1 MSLPRLFAAIALVPV
16 IAGAQVVLPLKH
28 KPVPTK
34 PAITA
39 ADLMTRL
46 YIYADDSMQGR
57 QTGTAGHVKATAY
70 IAAQLKALGLKP
82 AGDNGGYFQNVPVV
96 QRSFDPTSTI
106 SVDGATLNGIK
117 DFVPGGGR
125 GGASRSIDGAQV
137 IYGGVAGDT
146 LNPLTADQVRGKLVV
161 FSAPPPQAGGG
172 RGGRAG
178 GGGRGG
184 RGNANPTMAD
194 AAGTATIASDSLF
207 LVAVRNSAP
216 RAGTGLVFQ
225 SGDAAAALPG
235 AGALTISM
243 RAAEVLL
250 GMPVAQ
256 AQKGVLGG
264 TVRGT
269 VKFIESPVPARNVVA
284 ILEGSDRKLRSEY
297 VALGAHNDHIGLRA
311 GNPVDHDSLHV
322 YNALRFAIT
331 GMVVRGQQATPEQ
344 LDAVRNIRLNLDSIR
359 KLRPVRPDSIS
370 NGADD
375 DGSGTVTVL
384 ELAEKF
390 ASLPKAKRP
399 KRSIVFVWHVG
410 EENGLWGSQWFTD
423 HPTVPRDSIVAQ
435 LNMDMVG
442 RGEKSDLPGGGP
454 DYLLLVGSRR
464 LSTELGDLFE
474 TVNRS
479 QKLPFRLD
487 YQYDANGHPENI
499 YCRSDHYEYA
509 RYGIPVVFATTG
521 LHGDYHQVTDEPQYI
536 SYGHMARIGTLMYD
550 MAVRVANLD
559 HRPMIDKPKP
569 DPKGRCQQ

>member
-1 MSLPRLFAAIALVPV
+1 MSLPRLFAAITLVPV

-70 IAAQLKALGLKP
+70 IAAQVKALGLKP

-117 DFVPGGGR
+117 DFVPAGGR

-146 LNPLTADQVRGKLVV
+146 LNLLTADQVRGKLVV
-161 FSAPPPQAGGG
+161 FSAAPPQAGGG

-184 RGNANPTMAD
+184 RGNANPAMAD
-194 AAGTATIASDSLF
+194 AAGMATIAGDSLF
-207 LVAVRNSAP
+207 LVAARNSAP
-216 RAGTGLVFQ
+216 RAGIGLVFQ
-225 SGDAAAALPG
+225 GGDAAASLPS
-235 AGALTISM
+235 AGALMISP
-243 RAAEVLL
+243 RAAEALL

-256 AQKGVLGG
+256 AQKGTLGG
-264 TVRGT
+264 TVRGA

-297 VALGAHNDHIGLRA
+297 VAMGAHNDHIGMRA
-311 GNPVDHDSLHV
+311 GNPVDHDSLHI
-322 YNALRFAIT
+322 YNELRFAIT
-331 GMVVRGQQATPEQ
+331 GMVARGQQATPEQ

-359 KLRPVRPDSIS
+359 RVRPVRFDSIS

-423 HPTVPRDSIVAQ
+423 HPTVPRESIVAQ

-442 RGEKSDLPGGGP
+442 RGERSDLPVGGP
-454 DYLLLVGSRR
+454 DYLQLVGSRR

-474 TVNRS
+474 TVNKS

-536 SYGHMARIGTLMYD
+536 SYDHMARIGTLMYD

>member
-1 MSLPRLFAAIALVPV
+1 MSLPRLFSAIALVPV

-57 QTGTAGHVKATAY
+57 QTGTPGHVKATAY
-70 IAAQLKALGLKP
+70 IAAQVKALGLKP

-106 SVDGATLNGIK
+106 SVDSATLFGIK

-125 GGASRSIDGAQV
+125 GGASRSIDGVQV

-146 LNPLTADQVRGKLVV
+146 LNPLTADQVRGKLVL
-161 FSAPPPQAGGG
+161 FSAALPQAGDG
-172 RGGRAG
+172 RGGRAS

-184 RGNANPTMAD
+184 RGNANPAMAG

-207 LVAVRNSAP
+207 LVAARNSAP

-225 SGDAAAALPG
+225 SGDPAGTPSG
-235 AGALTISM
+235 AGALVISM

-256 AQKGVLGG
+256 AQKGTMGR
-264 TVRGT
+264 TVRGS

-297 VALGAHNDHIGLRA
+297 VALGAHNDHIGMRA
-311 GNPVDHDSLHV
+311 SNPVDHDSLHI
-322 YNALRFAIT
+322 YNELRFGIS
-331 GMVVRGQQATPEQ
+331 GMVARGQQATPEQ
-344 LDAVRNIRLNLDSIR
+344 LDAVRNIHLNLDSIR
-359 KLRPVRPDSIS
+359 KVRPVRLDSIS

-423 HPTVPRDSIVAQ
+423 HPTVPRESIVAQ
-435 LNMDMVG
+435 LNLDMVG
-442 RGEKSDLPGGGP
+442 RGEKSDLPVGGP
-454 DYLLLVGSRR
+454 DYLQLVGSRR

-474 TVNRS
+474 TVNTA
-479 QKLPFRLD
+479 QKMPFRLD
-487 YQYDANGHPENI
+487 YQFDANGHPENI

-509 RYGIPVVFATTG
+509 RYGIPIVFATTG

-559 HRPMIDKPKP
+559 HRPMIDKPLP

>member
-1 MSLPRLFAAIALVPV
+1 V

-70 IAAQLKALGLKP
+70 IAAQVKALGLKP

-96 QRSFDPTSTI
+96 QRSFDPMSTI
-106 SVDGATLNGIK
+106 SVDGATLYGIK

-125 GGASRSIDGAQV
+125 GGASRSVDGAQV

-146 LNPLTADQVRGKLVV
+146 LNLLTADQVRGKLVV
-161 FSAPPPQAGGG
+161 FSAAPPQAGGG

-184 RGNANPTMAD
+184 RGNANPAMAD

-207 LVAVRNSAP
+207 LVAARNAAP

-225 SGDAAAALPG
+225 SGDPAVTPPG
-235 AGALTISM
+235 AGALVISM

-256 AQKGVLGG
+256 AQKGTMGR
-264 TVRGT
+264 TVRGS
-269 VKFIESPVPARNVVA
+269 VKFIESAVPARNVVA
-284 ILEGSDRKLRSEY
+284 MLEGSDRKFRTEY
-297 VALGAHNDHIGLRA
+297 VALGAHNDHIGMRA
-311 GNPVDHDSLHV
+311 GNPVDHDSLHI
-322 YNALRFAIT
+322 YNERRFGIT
-331 GMVVRGQQATPEQ
+331 GMVARGQQATPEQ

-359 KLRPVRPDSIS
+359 RVRPVRLDSIS

-423 HPTVPRDSIVAQ
+423 HPTVPRESIVAQ

-442 RGEKSDLPGGGP
+442 RGEKSDLPAGGP
-454 DYLLLVGSRR
+454 DYLQLVGSRR

-474 TVNRS
+474 SVNKT
-479 QKLPFRLD
+479 QKMPFRLD

-509 RYGIPVVFATTG
+509 RYGIPIVFATTG

-559 HRPMIDKPKP
+559 HRPMIDKPLP

>member
-1 MSLPRLFAAIALVPV
+1 MSLPRLFAVLALVPV
-16 IAGAQVVLPLKH
+16 IAVAQVALPLKH

-46 YIYADDSMQGR
+46 YIFADDSMQGR
-57 QTGTAGHVKATAY
+57 QTGTPGHVKATAY
-70 IAAQLKALGLKP
+70 IAAQVKALGLKP

-106 SVDGATLNGIK
+106 SVDGSALYGIK

-137 IYGGVAGDT
+137 IFGGVAGDT
-146 LNPLTADQVRGKLVV
+146 LNPLTADQLRGKLVI
-161 FSAPPPQAGGG
+161 FSAAPPQAGG

-184 RGNANPTMAD
+184 RGNFNPAMVD
-194 AAGTATIASDSLF
+194 VAGTATIASDSLF
-207 LVAVRNSAP
+207 LIASRTAAP
-216 RAGTGLVFQ
+216 RSGTGLVFQ
-225 SGDAAAALPG
+225 SGDAAVTPPS
-235 AGALTISM
+235 AGAMTISM
-243 RAAEVLL
+243 KAAEVLL
-250 GMPVAQ
+250 GMPIAQ
-256 AQKGVLGG
+256 AQKGTLGRV
-264 TVRGT
+264 VRGN

-284 ILEGSDRKLRSEY
+284 ILEGSDSKLRSEF
-297 VALGAHNDHIGLRA
+297 VAVGAHNDHIGMRA
-311 GNPVDHDSLHV
+311 GTPVDHDSLHI
-322 YNALRFAIT
+322 YNEMRFAIT
-331 GMVVRGQQATPEQ
+331 GMVARGQQATPEQ
-344 LDAVRNIRLNLDSIR
+344 LEAVRNIRVNLDSIR
-359 KLRPVRPDSIS
+359 KLRPMRLDSIS

-423 HPTVPRDSIVAQ
+423 HPTVPRESIVAQ

-442 RGEKSDLPGGGP
+442 RGEKSDLPVGGP
-454 DYLLLVGSRR
+454 DYLALVGSRR
-464 LSTELGDLFE
+464 LSNELGDLFE
-474 TVNRS
+474 TVNKL
-479 QKLPFRLD
+479 QKTPLRLD
-487 YQYDANGHPENI
+487 YQFDANGHPENI

-509 RYGIPVVFATTG
+509 RYGIPIVFATTG

-536 SYGHMARIGTLMYD
+536 NYGHMARIGTLMYD

-559 HRPMIDKPKP
+559 HRPMIDKPLP